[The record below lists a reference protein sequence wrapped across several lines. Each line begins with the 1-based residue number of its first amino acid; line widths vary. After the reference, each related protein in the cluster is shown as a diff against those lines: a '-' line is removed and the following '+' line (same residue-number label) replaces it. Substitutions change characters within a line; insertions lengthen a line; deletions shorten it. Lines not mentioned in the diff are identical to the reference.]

1 MSFTYLL
8 IKMQHTNL
16 DRLDRNKHTYEIKG
30 ENVMQS
36 KGRSF
41 RYNMTLQY
49 II

>member
-8 IKMQHTNL
+8 IKCNHTDL

>member
-1 MSFTYLL
+1 
-8 IKMQHTNL
+8 MQPYTKHTDL
-16 DRLDRNKHTYEIKG
+16 DRLDRNKHTYGIKG
-30 ENVMQS
+30 ENVMHS